1 MLNIVA
7 CNSFRVTITKEP
19 AQTYTSGDTLALEL
33 QLSEDSHALH
43 FKEAVF
49 VRQTANHAL
58 LFELRIA
65 NARSNSL
72 LLLVHPFKIFENV
85 FVPLNHA
92 DPANLLADSPALLV
106 PELEKS
112 VDPSSNTATTTST
125 PSTPSIS
132 VSSSSSSVVRL
143 QNISISGCH
152 FHQIH
157 SPVFLLLSVLGSP
170 DSNASRS
177 VLTNGITC
185 YERSEGLQKSLLS
198 NIPHSSSQTTDT
210 SAKPRMNDCV
220 IV

>member
-1 MLNIVA
+1 
-7 CNSFRVTITKEP
+7 
-19 AQTYTSGDTLALEL
+19 LAFEL

-58 LFELRIA
+58 LYELRVA

-112 VDPSSNTATTTST
+112 VDPSPASTST
-125 PSTPSIS
+125 STSASSIS
-132 VSSSSSSVVRL
+132 VSSSVVRL

-170 DSNASRS
+170 DTSASRS
-177 VLTNGITC
+177 VLTSGITC
-185 YERSEGLQKSLLS
+185 YERSEGLQKTLLFSISLS
-198 NIPHSSSQTTDT
+198 HTHN
-210 SAKPRMNDCV
+210 R
-220 IV
+220 